1 MYRNEQKYTFQAIN
15 RDFKILHLLMIKNKF
30 NYVKNNKS
38 WNNAIILIFIELT
51 LMITQKTY

>member
-1 MYRNEQKYTFQAIN
+1 MYRNEQKYTFKTIN
-15 RDFKILHLLMIKNKF
+15 GDFKILHLLMIKNKF

-38 WNNAIILIFIELT
+38 WNNTIILIFIGLT